1 MPRGRPR
8 KFPSIA
14 ELQNMLRE
22 RRRHRSEIVQE
33 RKKAQARLSEID
45 RELQMLDGRS
55 GGGGAGGAGGGRG
68 RGRGRGRPRGRPRNE
83 SSLTQVMEA
92 VLKKAGKPMR
102 VGEIV
107 EAVQEAGYRSSSA
120 NFRGIVN
127 QTLIKDKRFSA
138 ASRGHYQLK

>member
-8 KFPSIA
+8 KFPSISD
-14 ELQNMLRE
+14 LQNMIRE
-22 RRRHRSEIVQE
+22 RRRHRSRIIVE
-33 RKKAQARLSEID
+33 RKKVQARLDQID
-45 RELQMLDGRS
+45 RELQMLDGR
-55 GGGGAGGAGGGRG
+55 GGRSAGGGGGRG
-68 RGRGRGRPRGRPRNE
+68 RGRGRNAQ
-83 SSLTQVMEA
+83 SLTEVMEA
-92 VLKKAGKPMR
+92 VLKKSGKPMR

-107 EAVQEAGYRSSSA
+107 SAVQQAGYRSSSA